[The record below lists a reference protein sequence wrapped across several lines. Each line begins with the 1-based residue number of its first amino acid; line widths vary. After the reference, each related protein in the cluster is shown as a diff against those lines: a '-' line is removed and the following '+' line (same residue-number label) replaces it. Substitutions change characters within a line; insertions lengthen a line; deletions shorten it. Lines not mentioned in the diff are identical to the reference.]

1 MSYETVEDGLLK
13 VIRKAAGFTANNTS
27 AGDYRIL
34 AKGRTKAVVLQ
45 PGPFRREVSS
55 APRRMAWTWTVNM
68 ELFVPFRE
76 ELSVVSKD
84 LRIFRQELMDA
95 IDPWPHLDDT
105 LGVIDT
111 LVESGSEPD
120 LWQGENR
127 RWWVQRMR
135 VVIKERTTVVILD

>member
-1 MSYETVEDGLLK
+1 MSYETVEEGLLK
-13 VIRKAAGFTANNTS
+13 VIRKSAGFTANNTS

-34 AKGRTKAVVLQ
+34 ARGRTKAVVLQ
-45 PGPFRREVSS
+45 PGPFRREVSA
-55 APRRMAWTWTVNM
+55 APRRMAWIWTVNM
-68 ELFVPFRE
+68 ELFVPFRD

-84 LRIFRQELMDA
+84 LRIFRQDLMDA